1 MIQAKN
7 VVNSIFTFPLE
18 DDEEIVN
25 EISKIVKPKKLSR
38 KKKLAKNQFIDDE
51 AELSGSA
58 SSDDEQN
65 SRVMEEFEAS
75 FVDDGTQRVSMD
87 QKAMYLQSIKSP
99 QQPKRKKLP
108 KSKPTPALEDIF
120 SQPVTDTMLFDD
132 YDMSGIYKC
141 RMFFFKL
148 I

>member
-87 QKAMYLQSIKSP
+87 QKAMYLESIKSP
-99 QQPKRKKLP
+99 KKNNRISKRNI
-108 KSKPTPALEDIF
+108 PAFEDVF
-120 SQPVTDTMLFDD
+120 SQPITDTMLMDD
-132 YDMSGIYKC
+132 YEEDSFVVDNDEVEYA
-141 RMFFFKL
+141 R
-148 I
+148 

>member
-1 MIQAKN
+1 MLH
-7 VVNSIFTFPLE
+7 IFT
-18 DDEEIVN
+18 DDDSIEKEKTI
-25 EISKIVKPKKLSR
+25 IKPNKLS
-38 KKKLAKNQFIDDE
+38 KKKKFKKNNFIDDE
-51 AELSGSA
+51 AELSGLA
-58 SSDDEQN
+58 SSD
-65 SRVMEEFEAS
+65 EEMDNQSDFESS

-99 QQPKRKKLP
+99 QQPKRKFLP

-141 RMFFFKL
+141 RIFFK
-148 I
+148 IDISTCF